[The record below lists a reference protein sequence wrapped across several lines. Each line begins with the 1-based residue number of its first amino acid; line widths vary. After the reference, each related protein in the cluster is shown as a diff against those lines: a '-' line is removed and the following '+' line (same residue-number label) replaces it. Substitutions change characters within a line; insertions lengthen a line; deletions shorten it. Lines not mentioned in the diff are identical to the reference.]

1 MTRAVIDTS
10 VLVSALIG
18 SPSGGPALVIEAVRT
33 RRLTFVASPGLLDE
47 LAVVLARPKFDR
59 WTAERRGARYL
70 TALAANAELHPDMP
84 DPPQITRD
92 IDDDYLVA
100 LAVAANADLIVS
112 LDLDLLQAQ
121 LPIRCVTPAQLL
133 ELLA

>member
-10 VLVSALIG
+10 VLVSALVG
-18 SPSGGPALVIEAVRT
+18 SPSGGPALVVEGVRN

-70 TALAANAELHPDMP
+70 AALAANAALHPDVP
-84 DPPQITRD
+84 DPPQTTRD
-92 IDDDYLVA
+92 IHDDYLVA
-100 LAVAANADLIVS
+100 LAVSASADVIVS
-112 LDLDLLQAQ
+112 LDLDLLDAQ
-121 LPIRCVTPAQLL
+121 LPLRCVTPTQLL

>member
-1 MTRAVIDTS
+1 MDRRAPRRSIPH
-10 VLVSALIG
+10 
-18 SPSGGPALVIEAVRT
+18 SP
-33 RRLTFVASPGLLDE
+33 
-47 LAVVLARPKFDR
+47 
-59 WTAERRGARYL
+59 
-70 TALAANAELHPDMP
+70 LAANAELHPDMP